1 MAIKLELE
9 NLRDEV
15 APLYFKY
22 SSQVNPQSAFIEI
35 DEDGTVTAGVNA
47 EIGNGI
53 PSRVWHKQD
62 LRISCPSNIHGVSLI
77 EFLED
82 DVGKELLTRI
92 HSGHNVEFTGC
103 NFEGTLTEDAENA
116 ILELGNELHEVQD
129 IAIWSA
135 EEWIENDSILNLWP
149 VCTTLADAAAKASI
163 PNDPFESIVGDM
175 QVAIVQKAIRRQ
187 EWPSEWAKNGRW
199 DVAKAIVERQWN
211 ERDDEDLADA
221 FDGLFEFP
229 LSHEILGL
237 RVKNRSILIEPEN
250 PNHVVNS
257 MIAWYDE
264 RHGVDLS
271 WLPSEVKDLLAE
283 RRKNDVTPDAVAE
296 ALK

>member
-22 SSQVNPQSAFIEI
+22 SSQVNPQPAFIEI

-53 PSRVWHKQD
+53 PSRVWHKVAIRVGCSSF
-62 LRISCPSNIHGVSLI
+62 LHGNSLI
-77 EFLED
+77 EFLEG
-82 DVGKELLTRI
+82 DVGNDLLRRI
-92 HSGHNVEFTGC
+92 HNGHSVDWDGSNHVGML
-103 NFEGTLTEDAENA
+103 NLDAENA
-116 ILELGNELHEVQD
+116 ILELENELHDVQD
-129 IAIWSA
+129 VAIWSA

-149 VCTTLADAAAKASI
+149 VGTTLADAAAEASI
-163 PNDPFESIVGDM
+163 PYDPFEPIVGDM
-175 QVAIVQKAIRRQ
+175 QMAIVQKAIRRQ

-229 LSHEILGL
+229 LSREILGL